1 MLIWCSY
8 CQQFQGEEPP
18 YDEFAVTHGVCKA
31 CEAGALDLTD
41 SDVAHALKLR
51 GIQDQLA
58 EAGRHGDLR
67 AAGQIIADA
76 GKANVGGVDILI
88 GVIAPMLYQIGEYWR
103 RDIVTV
109 AHEHRFT
116 AFCEGIYQLVA
127 AEFSNRL
134 AAKAPQAGQSGVLL
148 MNAPGNC
155 HTLAVR
161 ILALWL
167 ARKGVPAQVVDGA
180 PDIEDLIA
188 LVTRVQ
194 PAILLVSI
202 ALAEQADGV
211 IAIAARIAALPERIR
226 PKLVAGGYA
235 VKLGLVSAI
244 PGASL
249 MADISSLGDFE
260 ISLRGRAEVP
270 GLDPAIARPSA
281 PSPRRAPVESSA
293 MASGRRPRDPLVTA
307 RDIGPT

>member
-8 CQQFQGEEPP
+8 CQQFLGEEPP

-31 CEAGALDLTD
+31 CEAGALDLTE
-41 SDVAHALKLR
+41 SEIAHALKLR
-51 GIQDQLA
+51 GIQDRLA

-67 AAGQIIADA
+67 AAGQIIEDA

-109 AHEHRFT
+109 AHEHQFT
-116 AFCEGIYQLVA
+116 AFCEGIYKLVA
-127 AEFSNRL
+127 AKVSNGMG
-134 AAKAPQAGQSGVLL
+134 AGAPQAGHSRVLL
-148 MNAPGNC
+148 TNAPGNC

-167 ARKGVPAQVVDGA
+167 ARKGVPAQVVDGS

-194 PAILLVSI
+194 PATLLVSI

-211 IAIAARIAALPERIR
+211 IAIAARIAALPGRIR
-226 PKLVAGGYA
+226 PKLVVGGYA

-249 MADISSLGDFE
+249 MADIGSLADFE
-260 ISLRGRAEVP
+260 ISPHGRAEIP
-270 GLDPAIARPSA
+270 GFDQGVIRQ
-281 PSPRRAPVESSA
+281 
-293 MASGRRPRDPLVTA
+293 
-307 RDIGPT
+307 